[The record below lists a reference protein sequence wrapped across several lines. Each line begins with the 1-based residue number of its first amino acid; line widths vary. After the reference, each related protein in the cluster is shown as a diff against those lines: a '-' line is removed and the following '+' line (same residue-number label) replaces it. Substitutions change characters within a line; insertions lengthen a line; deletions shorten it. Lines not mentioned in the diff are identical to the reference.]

1 MRLEIEFA
9 PDINTSIGSNP
20 RDVINKLRGAGP
32 SVEPVNVMGSTSRA
46 TGQSSNTTEIPNS
59 KTLVDTTNNTPD
71 MSNSNKSEV
80 SNNSRPG
87 SSSSNTAEASSPRR
101 PQGSN
106 TPETSDN
113 KSVISSDTDIN
124 NFARASEE
132 AICYKDFVEQYINK
146 SMTFETY
153 NTPILNYTIIIMG
166 VLTALILLLKI
177 LKSNDE
183 VRIELKKEKLSGFFG
198 LGSVKSYFS
207 QGYQKTGDENEKYIS
222 ENKKVSVSNNG
233 PRGED
238 LPISRS
244 ITGNDKSNGS
254 TYKFDIFQ
262 DSNIVNYSVP
272 MDEASEGTLKITGNL
287 FTITLVFVLSLL
299 IVSEIYSPK
308 YDKNGNRE

>member
-166 VLTALILLLKI
+166 VC
-177 LKSNDE
+177 
-183 VRIELKKEKLSGFFG
+183 IELKKEKLSGFFG

-207 QGYQKTGDENEKYIS
+207 QGSQKTGDENEKYIS